1 MSARS
6 RQHTVRGRIGRYL
19 RAARSGQ
26 THTGFLTAAR
36 SGETHIRTLVAVI
49 AALTV
54 ALTACAGVP
63 ERSAPER
70 VRAIGGSTATPI
82 PQLPPQP
89 GADPR
94 AIVSGF
100 LAANVSSLPDHN
112 AAKGFLTPAARN
124 TWSDSTVTIVD
135 AYQVKLPDPSTDS
148 VTVTANKVGTLNE
161 NGIYSAVQQADSS
174 IQRSFGM
181 KRISGQWRI
190 DKLSPGLV
198 IDLSD
203 FVVNYHLHP
212 LYYFDLSQKHLVPDP
227 RYSPLADQSLATWLL
242 DQLLSQPRP
251 ELQQAVQPTSAAV
264 NAKNATVTIDTASQ
278 LYVVELPGS
287 SQLDKESRRRLAAQV
302 ASTFNN
308 AVITIMDNRREVS
321 IPDITG
327 PFAETDFRS
336 AFGTFRNRPAF
347 YVNDAGMVVDQT
359 GKVLD
364 GPLGHRSYGL
374 SSIALAGDL
383 SAADQRAAGVAG
395 PTGHSTLLIGTR
407 RTGLRA
413 ASLPAGSM
421 SRPAWAPGLQEVWLG
436 YGTTLMRVPTSGAS
450 SGVPSQVTI
459 TGRGNL
465 TGSIT
470 AVRLSPDGSRIALV
484 IGGTGGVV
492 QCVVATV
499 ERNGSNVS
507 IDNLVPVTPSD
518 LKVTDAAW
526 NDGTTLYLTGTD
538 ASGGYG
544 VWSVQSDGSAFSKR
558 PSSNLPP
565 APESIAAASG
575 ELPWVASGGG
585 VFIQRSTSWSS
596 PFGGI
601 VRGSSPIYLE

>member
-1 MSARS
+1 MSWQS
-6 RQHTVRGRIGRYL
+6 RQNPIRQRVRRVQN
-19 RAARSGQ
+19 AARSG
-26 THTGFLTAAR
+26 HAHVRVPKAVR
-36 SGETHIRTLVAVI
+36 SGNAHIRALVAVL

-70 VRAIGGSTATPI
+70 VRAIGGSTAAPI

-112 AAKGFLTPAARN
+112 AAKGFLTPTARN

-135 AYQVKLPDPSTDS
+135 AYQVKLPDQSTDS

-181 KRISGQWRI
+181 KRVNGQWRI

-227 RYSPLADQSLATWLL
+227 RYSPLADQSLASWLL
-242 DQLLSQPRP
+242 DQLMSQPRP
-251 ELQQAVQPTSAAV
+251 ELQQAVQPISAAV
-264 NAKNATVTIDTASQ
+264 NAKNATVTIDTSSQ

-308 AVITIMDNRREVS
+308 AVITITDNRREVS

-383 SAADQRAAGVAG
+383 SAPDLRAAGVAG
-395 PTGHSTLLIGTR
+395 RAGHSTLLIGTR

-450 SGVPSQVTI
+450 PGVPSLVTI

-465 TGSIT
+465 TGPIT
-470 AVRLSPDGSRIALV
+470 AVRLSPDGTRIALV
-484 IGGTGGVV
+484 IGGAGGVV
-492 QCVVATV
+492 QCVVGTV

-507 IDNLVPVTPSD
+507 IDNLVLVTPAD

-526 NDGTTLYLTGTD
+526 NDGTTLYVTGTD

-544 VWSVQSDGSAFSKR
+544 VWSVLSDGSAFSKR

>member
-1 MSARS
+1 
-6 RQHTVRGRIGRYL
+6 
-19 RAARSGQ
+19 
-26 THTGFLTAAR
+26 
-36 SGETHIRTLVAVI
+36 
-49 AALTV
+49 
-54 ALTACAGVP
+54 
-63 ERSAPER
+63 
-70 VRAIGGSTATPI
+70 
-82 PQLPPQP
+82 
-89 GADPR
+89 
-94 AIVSGF
+94 
-100 LAANVSSLPDHN
+100 VSSLPDHN

-308 AVITIMDNRREVS
+308 AVITITDNRREVS